1 EIAKVHEVAKPREVL
16 LVVDA
21 MTGQEAVAVAD
32 AFNKRINLTGL
43 ILTKVDGD
51 ARGGAALSI
60 RAVTGVPIK
69 FMGVGERPKDLEVF
83 YPDRLAS
90 RILGMGDVLTL
101 IEKAETIFSEEEA
114 KKIEKKMRTAT
125 LTLEDFAEQLQS
137 VQKMGSMSDLM
148 GMLPGMGQITKQVS
162 QHEMDASL
170 KVTQAIISSMTREER
185 RNPKVID
192 GSRKRRIARGSGTEV
207 YQVNQLLRQFQQMQ
221 QLMKQLGTNKGRGLL
236 SMLR

>member
-1 EIAKVHEVAKPREVL
+1 
-16 LVVDA
+16 
-21 MTGQEAVAVAD
+21 
-32 AFNKRINLTGL
+32 
-43 ILTKVDGD
+43 
-51 ARGGAALSI
+51 
-60 RAVTGVPIK
+60 
-69 FMGVGERPKDLEVF
+69 
-83 YPDRLAS
+83 
-90 RILGMGDVLTL
+90 
-101 IEKAETIFSEEEA
+101 
-114 KKIEKKMRTAT
+114 
-125 LTLEDFAEQLQS
+125 
-137 VQKMGSMSDLM
+137 
-148 GMLPGMGQITKQVS
+148 MGQITKQVS

>member
-1 EIAKVHEVAKPREVL
+1 
-16 LVVDA
+16 
-21 MTGQEAVAVAD
+21 
-32 AFNKRINLTGL
+32 
-43 ILTKVDGD
+43 
-51 ARGGAALSI
+51 
-60 RAVTGVPIK
+60 
-69 FMGVGERPKDLEVF
+69 
-83 YPDRLAS
+83 
-90 RILGMGDVLTL
+90 VLTL

-125 LTLEDFAEQLQS
+125 LTLEDFAEQLKS

-148 GMLPGMGQITKQVS
+148 GMLPGMGQISKQVS
-162 QHEMDASL
+162 QQEMDASL
-170 KVTQAIISSMTREER
+170 KLTQAIISSMTREER